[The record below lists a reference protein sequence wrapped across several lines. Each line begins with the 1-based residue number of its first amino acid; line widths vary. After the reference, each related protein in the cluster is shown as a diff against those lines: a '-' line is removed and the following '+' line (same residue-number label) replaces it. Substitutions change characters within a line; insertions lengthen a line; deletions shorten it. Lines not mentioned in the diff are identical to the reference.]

1 MNLVPLILMLTLT
14 LVGCTGP
21 RLTLLS
27 LTEPTWAE
35 CPLKLATGKTY
46 IVNGV
51 QPLTVTACSSNG
63 WLEGLAG
70 DRKIWVNLATVTT
83 LQEVPEQQRVET
95 R

>member
-1 MNLVPLILMLTLT
+1 MIPLLLLLALT

-35 CPLKLATGKTY
+35 CPLKLSTGKTY
-46 IVNGV
+46 VVNAV
-51 QPLTVTACSSNG
+51 QPLTLTTCSSYG
-63 WLEGLAG
+63 WLEGSAG

-83 LQEVPEQQRVET
+83 LQEAPERQRVEE